1 MTEKKNFK
9 LDTEIIHAGYHPDPL
24 THSISPPIYQ
34 TSTFAFE
41 SAEHGA
47 ALFAGQE
54 KGFIYTRLGN
64 PTIEALEKALATLE
78 KGAAALATS
87 SGMAAISTVYLTFL
101 EKDTHLL
108 ASSVLYSSSRTIVE
122 TELSRFG
129 ITADFI
135 DTSNLDEIK
144 KHLKPNTKLL
154 LIESPANP
162 TMTLTDISACAELAH
177 QHNLILAVDNTFASP
192 VLQNP
197 LELGADVVV
206 HSVTKFING
215 HTDVV
220 GGIIVSKT
228 PELHQRLQKVLKV
241 FGGTMDPHQAW
252 LVLRGLRTLKLRVEK
267 AQENARKLAEWLAA
281 HPKVAWVNYPGL
293 PTHPQYEL
301 MKKQMRGPGA
311 MISFGLKGGY
321 EAGLKLINSVKVCTL
336 AVSLGGIETL
346 IQHPASM
353 THSSVPRKAREEAGI
368 TDDLI
373 RLSVGCEAFEDL
385 RDDLE
390 QALKNC

>member
-1 MTEKKNFK
+1 MAENKDYKV
-9 LDTEIIHAGYHPDPL
+9 DTEVIHAGYHPDPL
-24 THSISPPIYQ
+24 TRSISPPIYQ

-41 SAEHGA
+41 SAEQGA

-64 PTIEALEKALATLE
+64 PTIEALEKAMAVLE

-101 EKDTHLL
+101 EKDSHLL

-135 DTSNLDEIK
+135 DTSNLDQVKSHIK
-144 KHLKPNTKLL
+144 KNTRLL

-162 TMTLTDISACAELAH
+162 TMTLTDIAACAEMAH
-177 QHNLILAVDNTFASP
+177 EHGLILAVDNTFASP
-192 VLQNP
+192 ILQNP

-220 GGIIVSKT
+220 GGIIISNT
-228 PELHQRLQKVLKV
+228 LEHHQRLQKLLKV

-267 AQENARKLAEWLAA
+267 AQENAQKLAEWLSN

-293 PTHPQYEL
+293 PGHPQYHL

-321 EAGLKLINSVKVCTL
+321 QAGLRLINSVKLCTL

-353 THSSVPRKAREEAGI
+353 THSSVPKKAREESGI

-385 RDDLE
+385 RDDLD
-390 QALKNC
+390 QALAGC